1 MEDAEDASIDI
12 DVAEGAVDGAAGDA
26 DATDNA
32 DEVAAGA
39 AGATINMVVDWMQ

>member
-12 DVAEGAVDGAAGDA
+12 DGVEGAVDGAAGDA

-32 DEVAAGA
+32 NEVAAGA
-39 AGATINMVVDWMQ
+39 AINMVVD